1 LLSNSSFGA
10 MMMKIVLAALVAPV
24 YSAPEQIVVNWKKL
38 TDFSTQYEIN
48 LVNVANPPQYARQVF
63 NVTAQI
69 TGTINLDVKGEEVSI
84 TSEGLLTLNK
94 RVDGPYPKPRKY
106 GGMVTEMPAGVQVK
120 GSGAFAFSRSK
131 GGGSVKAAAATNNYH
146 GFQASTDFCV
156 SVHVPVGILPPGGA
170 LMSMI
175 GSKESRVSQ
184 ALNQMPHEDVDEY
197 LLHGDGTMDT
207 DATSVAKFTAPD
219 HGESSAFFE
228 IQHDGTPLRFQEE
241 GAAEYQKCED
251 NCQYCNTHQCHS
263 YEEYIQNC
271 CEYVVYGADMSVS
284 AEFKDWTEGAGEV
297 DTFECAE
304 GLSTDLE
311 AHPEALLPM
320 LAFEHLVKNLPK
332 EAYPTL
338 PFPAEP
344 VELLLSAT
352 EEANAKTLATAPAPQ
367 AWPMTMAC
375 AGGALGAAVVLGMAS
390 IVQKTRRSEPLLA

>member
-1 LLSNSSFGA
+1 

-24 YSAPEQIVVNWKKL
+24 FSDDQIVVNWKKL

-48 LVNVANPPQYARQVF
+48 LVNVANPPQYARKVF

-84 TSEGLLTLNK
+84 TSEGLLTLNN
-94 RVDGPYPKPRKY
+94 RVDGPYPKPAKY
-106 GGMVTEMPAGVQVK
+106 GGMITQLPAGVQVK

-131 GGGSVKAAAATNNYH
+131 GGGSVKAGVATSNYH
-146 GFQASTDFCV
+146 GFQASTGFCV

-175 GSKESRVSQ
+175 GSKESRVEQ
-184 ALNQMPHEDVDEY
+184 MLNQIPHEKVDY
-197 LLHGDGTMDT
+197 DG
-207 DATSVAKFTAPD
+207 TSVAKFTAP
-219 HGESSAFFE
+219 HAPPGESVFFE
-228 IQHDGTPLRFQEE
+228 MEYDGTPVRFQADH
-241 GAAEYQKCED
+241 AASYQKCD
-251 NCQYCNTHQCHS
+251 NNCQYCRTHACHS
-263 YEEYIQNC
+263 YESFVEHC
-271 CEYVVYGADMSVS
+271 CEDVVYGADMSVS
-284 AEFKDWTEGAGEV
+284 AEFKNWTEGAGEV
-297 DTFECAE
+297 ETFDCAE

-352 EEANAKTLATAPAPQ
+352 EEARRRRPKTLATAPAPQ

>member
-1 LLSNSSFGA
+1 

-24 YSAPEQIVVNWKKL
+24 YSSEEIVVNWKKL

-48 LVNVANPPQYARQVF
+48 LVNVANPPQYARKVF

-84 TSEGLLTLNK
+84 TSEGLLTVNN
-94 RVDGPYPKPRKY
+94 RVDGPYPKPAKY
-106 GGMVTEMPAGVQVK
+106 GGMITQMPAGVQVK

-131 GGGSVKAAAATNNYH
+131 GGGSVKAGVATNNFH
-146 GFQASTDFCV
+146 GFQASTGFCV
-156 SVHVPVGILPPGGA
+156 SVHVPVQLLPPGDA

-184 ALNQMPHEDVDEY
+184 TLNQMPHEDVDY
-197 LLHGDGTMDT
+197 DG
-207 DATSVAKFTAPD
+207 TSVAKFTAP
-219 HGESSAFFE
+219 SRNQAVNAFFE
-228 IQHDGTPLRFQEE
+228 IEHDGTPVR
-241 GAAEYQKCED
+241 AEIDIDGSYQKCD
-251 NCQYCNTHQCHS
+251 NNCQYCRTHACRN
-263 YEEYIQNC
+263 YEDYTQNC
-271 CEYVVYGADMSVS
+271 CENVVYGADMSVS
-284 AEFKDWTEGAGEV
+284 YEFKDWTEGAGEV
-297 DTFECAE
+297 ETFECAE
-304 GLSTDLE
+304 GLSTDLD